1 MNPNIEKWIVKNYT
15 ELRTIAK
22 KITKDSDWTDDLL
35 QDVLLQLY
43 EKKEIKLKSLDD
55 NSIKYYIVA
64 VLKINWYSKTSPF
77 FRKVRMESSKYTELY
92 DMIEVPDDCVFD
104 DHRLMELI
112 ENEWTE
118 TSWFHKIIFEK
129 YMILG
134 SLKKVSKDTTI
145 PLSSV
150 ARYIKETK
158 ITIKNNTII
167 KFNRE
172 QFSKQKI
179 QKKDSKRCKER
190 NISTR
195 DEITDSNIGRNG
207 GIYNGKETRN

>member
-43 EKKEIKLKSLDD
+43 ERNEIKLKSLDD

-118 TSWFHKIIFEK
+118 TNWFNKIIFEK

-172 QFSKQKI
+172 
-179 QKKDSKRCKER
+179 
-190 NISTR
+190 
-195 DEITDSNIGRNG
+195 
-207 GIYNGKETRN
+207 